1 MNNFQD
7 MYRQSVDR
15 LPGLS
20 IDAAAVLDEVKHRK
34 RVAKRRR
41 QMLSSA
47 AVTCSLL
54 FLCGVGSV
62 TAANY
67 FHNIIRVTDSGFASG
82 DADTMEMA
90 ASDADTMSEAVRS
103 MDAGPVNAEQDA
115 AATGGMQ
122 EETMPQAAYAEMLPA
137 QEDVAADKQVDS
149 GFCEYS
155 SIEDFRANETA
166 ALALPAIPS
175 GDIESVNINVSMYME
190 DIFFLQRMKDG
201 KMIQIRSTYYEDS
214 SRHSSTTV
222 YGDEVTNKREY
233 TTDAGFTYTVI
244 DTMGETDEQSGVHAA
259 IAIGNYEVFAD
270 FWGYTQQQAFD
281 MLESMDL
288 SVYLKNRKE

>member
-7 MYRQSVDR
+7 MYRQSIDR

-20 IDAAAVLDEVKHRK
+20 IDAAVVLDEVKHRK

-41 QMLSSA
+41 QMFASA

-54 FLCGVGSV
+54 FVCGIGSV

-90 ASDADTMSEAVRS
+90 ASDAGIMGAAARS
-103 MDAGPVNAEQDA
+103 MDAGPVNAEQNA

-122 EETMPQAAYAEMLPA
+122 EETMPQAAYEEKLSG
-137 QEDVAADKQVDS
+137 QEDVAADEVDS
-149 GFCEYS
+149 GYREYS
-155 SIEDFRANETA
+155 SIEDFRVNETA

-175 GDIESVNINVSMYME
+175 GDIESVIIHVSRYME

-201 KMIQIRSTYYEDS
+201 QMIQIRSTYYEDS
-214 SRHSSTTV
+214 SIHSSSTV
-222 YGDEVTNKREY
+222 YKDEVTNQREY
-233 TTDAGFTYTVI
+233 TTESGFTYTVI
-244 DTMGETDEQSGVHAA
+244 DTMGATEEQSGVHAA

-288 SVYLKNRKE
+288 SVYYKNRKE